1 MSRITKIKSP
11 IKGMMDKY
19 LFSKR
24 GKEMSK
30 KYNKT
35 SVATISLA
43 HLAHDTYSAFLA
55 PILPL
60 LIEKLD
66 ITLYMAAFLDIAR
79 KVPSLLNPFFGL
91 LAERTDARYFVIL
104 SPALT
109 AFAMSLLG
117 VANSYAMLIILLIIS
132 GISSTL
138 FHIPSPGIIKAS
150 SGNKIGMGMSFYM
163 VGGELAR
170 TLGPLL
176 IMAGISLWGL
186 EGTWRLMPFGFL
198 ASLILYYKLKDF
210 KLEQRFTKKPEK
222 GDALAEAK
230 LFLPLFGIMGGYM
243 FFQSAMKMATTL
255 YLAVYLTEHGF
266 SLWYASISLSV
277 LQFFGVIGTFLSGSI
292 SDKIGRQNMLV
303 LTSIGSAI
311 SMGLFLFSDN
321 IYTLFPILAL
331 LGIFMFSSGPI
342 LLAVIH
348 EIDTKMPIFMNSL
361 YMSINFSI
369 SSIVVLLMGYFG
381 DVIGLDKTYMTATI
395 LAFFAIPF
403 ALLLNLMIKPKIIQ
417 R

>member
-1 MSRITKIKSP
+1 LSRITKIKSP

>member
-1 MSRITKIKSP
+1 
-11 IKGMMDKY
+11 MDKY

>member
-1 MSRITKIKSP
+1 
-11 IKGMMDKY
+11 MMDNH

-186 EGTWRLMPFGFL
+186 EGTWRLMPFGFF

-331 LGIFMFSSGPI
+331 LGIFMFSGGPI

-403 ALLLNLMIKPKIIQ
+403 ALLLNLMIKPKIVQ